1 MAKKSDKTTRIQFR
15 WNPDYKA
22 EGDEGEALRI
32 RQEYLDSGDS
42 DRDLFKN
49 ALIAFRG
56 KKVVKSGNNRDVMRA
71 LGRLEEKIDQQ
82 SIELNDLIVKALQ
95 GIDLSQY
102 MHHSTGRTMAEE
114 LGSRVPETVYQQMF
128 QSVESEDFEVD

>member
-1 MAKKSDKTTRIQFR
+1 MAKKADKTTRIQFR
-15 WNPDYKA
+15 WNPDYKQ
-22 EGDEGEALRI
+22 EGDEAEALRI
-32 RQEYLDSGDS
+32 RQEYLDGGDT

-49 ALIAFRG
+49 ALLAFYG

-71 LGRLEEKIDQQ
+71 LVRLEEKIDQQ

-95 GIDLSQY
+95 GIDMSQY
-102 MHHSTGRTMAEE
+102 THRDTGRSMAEE

-128 QSVESEDFEVD
+128 QSIESESFEVD